1 MRRNRL
7 AAAVLLAA
15 GALLLAPAAGSAQ
28 DSMGGRPSDPPAG
41 FYGPGALSWPGAF
54 SYTQRYH
61 WYGYNWP
68 YNGYYV
74 HHYEGRPYFPSGGPP
89 TPQNST
95 RTPKIEDS
103 SYYSYGALSGKGG
116 GTARVKVTLPDAD
129 ARVWFEGQ
137 LTKQHGTERGFVSP
151 QLDAGQEYV
160 YDVRARWTENGREVE
175 RTRSVRVRADGTA
188 TVDFTASAASR

>member
-15 GALLLAPAAGSAQ
+15 GALLLAPATGSAQ
-28 DSMGGRPSDPPAG
+28 VSKGESDTGGAMSGYSPTA
-41 FYGPGALSWPGAF
+41 PGGLSWPGAF
-54 SYTQRYH
+54 SYTQRNY

-68 YNGYYV
+68 YKGYYN
-74 HHYEGRPYFPSGGPP
+74 HHYNGPPPYFPSGASATSKGD
-89 TPQNST
+89 QN
-95 RTPKIEDS
+95 
-103 SYYSYGALSGKGG
+103 SYYSYGSLSGQEG

-129 ARVWFEGQ
+129 AQVWFEGQ
-137 LTKQHGTERGFVSP
+137 LTRQRGKERGFVSP

-175 RTRSVRVRADGTA
+175 RTRTVRVRADGVA
-188 TVDFTASAASR
+188 TVDFTASADSR